1 MNGGELES
9 ETIVQ
14 TQDGLPE
21 PACDWEDIIF
31 ETWRDNQFDRA
42 LNYRAPDQEVAA

>member
-9 ETIVQ
+9 VTIVYSP
-14 TQDGLPE
+14 DGLPE
-21 PACDWEDIIF
+21 PSCGREDIIF